1 VLTQGKGEKTDH
13 GETKSNPKGD
23 FHLTPLGVSRKKFAM
38 FRHDQTEPKI
48 DKQKTDLLTRGAIRV
63 HLIQDTIENEVG
75 PDDEDNGRDEQK
87 CAWDE
92 PGEVHTIQSIWP
104 SAWYTP

>member
-13 GETKSNPKGD
+13 EETKSNPKGD
-23 FHLTPLGVSRKKFAM
+23 FHLTPLGVPRKKFGM
-38 FRHDQTEPKI
+38 FRYDQTEPKI
-48 DKQKTDLLTRGAIRV
+48 DKQKTDLLTCGAIRV
-63 HLIQDTIENEVG
+63 HLIQDTIENEIG

-104 SAWYTP
+104 SAR